1 MPIFHTS
8 DLIHFPFWNDTGK
21 KGGGGGGMYT
31 SEDLIRNS
39 AKGKQKRL

>member
-21 KGGGGGGMYT
+21 KGGGGGMYT